1 MKIKDLY
8 NVFCMATSVKVY
20 KAENEITLPNTTL
33 YDLMQHN
40 KNGEIDIDYLSIDN
54 NVLIITI

>member
-20 KAENEITLPNTTL
+20 KAKNVITPPNTTL
-33 YDLMQHN
+33 HDLMQHN